1 MVLLLKEEKEG
12 EKEKRKRKGRGRRKE
27 VRKGEEWGQKRS
39 KGGEEVPNLH

>member
-27 VRKGEEWGQKRS
+27 VRKGEEWGQK
-39 KGGEEVPNLH
+39 KK